1 MNKWTQY
8 IYYWMIALLSMIML
22 AFLPMLGTEV
32 GLQWNAPNTKAG
44 WIVWTISKLSSAG
57 FNVML
62 FHCFNLQGKQNIR
75 THENYLKAKAIL
87 LSAEG
92 NLTVKPRSPKEY
104 NADIYSKKGITIFVT
119 TLLGLIGLGQA
130 ILVFD
135 PLQFIIQLVSLAVGL
150 IFGFLQMK
158 STEEYYTQEF
168 LDYANKVKEEC
179 EHVHDRRKDFSESA
193 GTGAGEQKAN

>member
-32 GLQWNAPNTKAG
+32 GLQWRVPDTKAG
-44 WIVWTISKLSSAG
+44 WIVWGIAKLCSAG

-75 THENYLKAKAIL
+75 THENYLKAKSIL

-92 NLTVKPRSPKEY
+92 NINLQPRSPAQY
-104 NADIYSKKGITIFVT
+104 NTEIYSKKGMTIFLT
-119 TLLGLIGLGQA
+119 TLLGTIGLGQA
-130 ILVFD
+130 ILTFD

-158 STEEYYTQEF
+158 ATEDYYTQEY
-168 LDYANKVKEEC
+168 LDYANKVKEGSSN
-179 EHVHDRRKDFSESA
+179 VH
-193 GTGAGEQKAN
+193 N